1 MCAIIKAYEK
11 KMKKAII
18 LCEIKEKS
26 LKPYFT
32 SKKEKIEEKNK
43 IKPIINMNN
52 LEDIKFT
59 VLKDD
64 YPIYDYSFK
73 VIIIGDSGN

>member
-1 MCAIIKAYEK
+1 MTDNNVVP
-11 KMKKAII
+11 
-18 LCEIKEKS
+18 KEK
-26 LKPYFT
+26 T
-32 SKKEKIEEKNK
+32 EEKNK

-64 YPIYDYSFK
+64 YPIYDDSFK

>member
-1 MCAIIKAYEK
+1 MIDNNVV
-11 KMKKAII
+11 
-18 LCEIKEKS
+18 LKEK
-26 LKPYFT
+26 T
-32 SKKEKIEEKNK
+32 EEKNK

>member
-1 MCAIIKAYEK
+1 MTDNNVVPK
-11 KMKKAII
+11 
-18 LCEIKEKS
+18 EI
-26 LKPYFT
+26 T
-32 SKKEKIEEKNK
+32 EEKNK

-52 LEDIKFT
+52 LEDIEFT

>member
-1 MCAIIKAYEK
+1 MTDNNVVP
-11 KMKKAII
+11 
-18 LCEIKEKS
+18 KEK
-26 LKPYFT
+26 T
-32 SKKEKIEEKNK
+32 EEKNK

-52 LEDIKFT
+52 LELEDIKFT